1 MDFTAI
7 EQSEGVRF
15 IWNNIPHSRLESSLN
30 IIPLSTLLTPFNVRE
45 TPVTRVELRPI
56 VCQGCQMV
64 ANRCCMPDYLQ
75 MRWDCSNCS
84 HRNIIPANYK
94 EFIHQGNLVSEFMNE
109 NATLEFKIGQG
120 VPIVW
125 FIIVD
130 TCIEEADMEIVKQ
143 NLTERL
149 AGVERV
155 QIGFMTVGRH
165 VAIHD
170 LASEFLNETIINGE
184 SDYTAEKLRALLQLK
199 VFSQTTQNNN
209 RFIRPIENCREK
221 LNKIIKRLKVN
232 KFDTKPNMRVLRA
245 TGTALNAASI
255 VLESFGGVGRLSAII
270 GGPCTFGQG
279 KIVSEMLAEN
289 YRDHTDLELN
299 VDKIDAFKK
308 SQKFY
313 DGILERLIKVGVTC
327 DLFAFSLDQFG
338 CAEMKNMVEKSGGI
352 VVNQEQFV
360 GEVFEKSLEKYV
372 TQLLGEGAVF
382 GAGLKILTSKDFF
395 ISGALGPLKLTQK
408 ATGIPSDADNLI
420 GETGGNDFFM
430 GGCSSSSTYL
440 FFFGHKTA
448 EISSKNKAAYFQYQI
463 TYIDKNGHRVLRVA
477 TFQREIV
484 TDKKMSIAGFDQEAA
499 IACISRLSAFKSE
512 RVEVVDLV
520 YWLNSVLIKFVRRFS
535 TCEKDKPD
543 TLQIPDEISLIPQF
557 MYYFRKSYFV
567 QKFATSVDESALY
580 KMTLNRESLNNMLVM
595 IQPALF
601 QYDLQEA
608 EPRPVL
614 CDFESL
620 KPDIVLLVDTY
631 FYLLIW
637 RGVNVH
643 GWHQEKMHEQ
653 PEYEHLNYL
662 FTQPLDDA
670 KIILEDRLPVPKVV
684 TCYQGSP
691 DERILKSKL
700 NPPSAQSG
708 NDLYRND
715 ENYITDDVNM
725 KTFMD
730 YLTKLVVKKD

>member
-30 IIPLSTLLTPFNVRE
+30 IIPLSTLLTPFNLRE
-45 TPVTRVELRPI
+45 SPVTRVEIRPI
-56 VCQGCQMV
+56 ICQGCQMT
-64 ANRCCMPDYLQ
+64 ANRCCMPDYHQ
-75 MRWDCSNCS
+75 MRWDCANCS

-94 EFIHQGNLVSEFMNE
+94 EYIQQGNLVPEFVNE
-109 NATLEFKIGQG
+109 NATLEYKTGQG
-120 VPIVW
+120 MPVVW
-125 FIIVD
+125 FIVVD
-130 TCIEEADMEIVKQ
+130 TCVEAADLEIVK
-143 NLTERL
+143 NSLLEKIATT
-149 AGVERV
+149 ERV
-155 QIGFMTVGRH
+155 QIGLVTFGKH
-165 VAIHD
+165 VSLHD

-184 SDYTAEKLRALLQLK
+184 TEYTPEKLRTLFNLK
-199 VFSQTTQNNN
+199 AFTQSGPNAN
-209 RFIRPIENCREK
+209 RFIRPIDACRDK
-221 LNKIIKRLKVN
+221 VVKIVKRLKPQS
-232 KFDTKPNMRVLRA
+232 FETKSTMRVLRS
-245 TGTALNAASI
+245 TGSALNVAST
-255 VLESFGGVGRLSAII
+255 VVESFGGVGRITAII
-270 GGPCTFGQG
+270 GGPCTFGAG
-279 KIVSEMLAEN
+279 KIVSEQLTEN
-289 YRDHTDLELN
+289 YRDHTDLESN
-299 VDKIDAFKK
+299 TDKIEAFKK
-308 SQKFY
+308 SQKHY
-313 DGILERLIKVGVTC
+313 DDVLERLIKVGVTF

-338 CAEMKNMVEKSGGI
+338 CAEMRNLVEKSGGL
-352 VVNQEQFV
+352 VVNQEQFA
-360 GEVFEKSLEKYV
+360 GDVFEKSFDKYM
-372 TQLLGEGAVF
+372 TQLFGDSAVF
-382 GAGLKILTSKDFF
+382 GANLKILTSKDFF
-395 ISGALGPLKLTQK
+395 VSGALGPLKLTQK
-408 ATGIPSDADNLI
+408 ASGIPSDADNLV
-420 GETGGNDFFM
+420 GETGGNDFYL
-430 GGCSSSSTYL
+430 GGCSSNSTYL

-448 EISSKNKAAYFQYQI
+448 EISSKNKAAHFQYQ
-463 TYIDKNGHRVLRVA
+463 TSYIDKLGNRILRVV

-543 TLQIPDEISLIPQF
+543 SLQIPDEISLIPQF

-580 KMTLNRESLNNMLVM
+580 KMTLNRESLSNMLVM

-608 EPRPVL
+608 EPTPVL

-637 RGVNVH
+637 RGSTVH
-643 GWHQEKMHEQ
+643 GWYTEKVYEQ
-653 PEYEHLNYL
+653 PQYEHVNYL
-662 FTQPLDDA
+662 FTQPAEDA
-670 KIILEDRLPVPKVV
+670 RVISDDRLPVPKVL
-684 TCYQGSP
+684 TCHQGSP

-700 NPPSAQSG
+700 NPPSAQAG

-725 KTFMD
+725 KTFME

>member
-1 MDFTAI
+1 MDFTGI
-7 EQSEGVRF
+7 EQAEGVRF

-30 IIPLSTLLTPFNVRE
+30 IIPLSTLLTPFNLRE
-45 TPVTRVELRPI
+45 TPITRIEIRPI

-64 ANRCCMPDYLQ
+64 ANRCCMPDYQQ

-84 HRNIIPANYK
+84 HRNVIPNNYK
-94 EFIHQGNLVSEFMNE
+94 EYIQQGNLVPEFMNE
-109 NATLEFKIGQG
+109 NATLEYKIGQG

-125 FIIVD
+125 FILID
-130 TCIEEADMEIVKQ
+130 TCIEDADLDIVRT
-143 NLTERL
+143 NLAARL
-149 AGVERV
+149 SGVEGV
-155 QIGFMTVGRH
+155 QVGLITIGKHIV
-165 VAIHD
+165 VHD
-170 LASEFLNETIINGE
+170 LASEFLTESLINGE
-184 SDYTAEKLRALLQLK
+184 AEYTPEKLRALLNLK
-199 VFSQTTQNNN
+199 VFSQTTPNQN
-209 RFIRPIENCREK
+209 RFIRPIDACREK
-221 LNKIIKRLKVN
+221 LLKILGRLKTN
-232 KFDTKPNMRVLRA
+232 KFHTKSNMRVHRA
-245 TGTALNAASI
+245 TGAAINAASI
-255 VLESFGGVGRLSAII
+255 ILESFGGVGRLTAII

-279 KIVSEMLAEN
+279 KIVSDQLTDN
-289 YRDHTDLELN
+289 FRDHTDLESN
-299 VDKIDAFKK
+299 TDKIEVFKK

-313 DGILERLIKVGVTC
+313 DDILERLIKVGITC

-338 CAEMKNMVEKSGGI
+338 CAEMRNLVEKSGGLL
-352 VVNQEQFV
+352 VNQEQFE
-360 GEVFEKSLEKYV
+360 GEVFEKSLDKYV
-372 TQLLGEGAVF
+372 TQLFGENAVF
-382 GAGLKILTSKDFF
+382 AAGLKVMTSKDFF
-395 ISGALGPLKLTQK
+395 ISGALGPLRLTQK
-408 ATGIPSDADNLI
+408 ATGIPSDADNMI
-420 GETGGNDFFM
+420 GETGGNDFFL
-430 GGCSSSSTYL
+430 GGPSTNSTFL
-440 FFFGHKTA
+440 FFFGHRTA

-463 TYIDKNGHRVLRVA
+463 TYIDKTGSRVMRVA

-512 RVEVVDLV
+512 RVETIDLV

-535 TCEKDKPD
+535 TSEKDKPES
-543 TLQIPDEISLIPQF
+543 LVIPDEISLIPQF
-557 MYYFRKSYFV
+557 MFYFRKSYFV
-567 QKFATSVDESALY
+567 QKFATSVDEAALY
-580 KMTLNRESLNNMLVM
+580 RMTLNRESLSNMLVM

-608 EPRPVL
+608 EPTPVL

-637 RGVNVH
+637 RGINVH
-643 GWHQEKMHEQ
+643 GWYQDKMHEQ
-653 PEYEHLNYL
+653 PDYEHINYL
-662 FTQPLDDA
+662 FTQPLEDA
-670 KIILEDRLPVPKVV
+670 KIILEDRLPVPKVI
-684 TCYQGSP
+684 TCHQGSP

-708 NDLYRND
+708 NDLYRQD

>member
-7 EQSEGVRF
+7 EQAEGVRF

-30 IIPLSTLLTPFNVRE
+30 IIPLSTLLTPFNLRE
-45 TPVTRVELRPI
+45 TPVTRVEIRPI
-56 VCQGCQMV
+56 ICQGCQMT
-64 ANRCCMPDYLQ
+64 ANRCCMPDYQQ

-94 EFIHQGNLVSEFMNE
+94 EYIHQGNLVPEFMNE
-109 NATLEFKIGQG
+109 NATLEYKVGQG
-120 VPIVW
+120 MPVVW
-125 FIIVD
+125 FLVVD
-130 TCIEEADMEIVKQ
+130 TCVEEADLEIIKR
-143 NLTERL
+143 NLTERIQ
-149 AGVERV
+149 GVERV
-155 QIGFMTVGRH
+155 QVALVTFGRH
-165 VAIHD
+165 VALHD
-170 LASEFLNETIINGE
+170 LASEFLSETVLNGDT
-184 SDYTAEKLRALLQLK
+184 DYSADKLRTLLNLK
-199 VFSQTTQNNN
+199 GFSQTGPNTN
-209 RFIRPIENCREK
+209 RFIRPIDSCRDK
-221 LNKIIKRLKVN
+221 LLKVIRRLKPN
-232 KFDTKPNMRVLRA
+232 KFETKSNMRPLRA
-245 TGTALNAASI
+245 TGTAINVASV
-255 VLESFGGVGRLSAII
+255 VLESFGGVGRLTAII
-270 GGPCTFGQG
+270 GGPCTSGQG
-279 KIVSEMLAEN
+279 KVVSEQLSEN
-289 YRDHTDLELN
+289 YRDHTALETN
-299 VDKIDAFKK
+299 TDKIDAFKK

-313 DGILERLIKVGVTC
+313 DDILERLVKIGVTA

-338 CAEMKNMVEKSGGI
+338 CAEMRNLIEKSGGL
-352 VVNQEQFV
+352 VVNQEQFA
-360 GEVFEKSLEKYV
+360 GDVFEKSLEKYV
-372 TQLLGEGAVF
+372 NNLLGDGAVF
-382 GAGLKILTSKDFF
+382 GANLKVMTSKDFF
-395 ISGALGPLKLTQK
+395 VSGALGPLKLTQK
-408 ATGIPSDADNLI
+408 APGIPSDADNLI
-420 GETGGNDFFM
+420 GETGGNDFYL
-430 GGCSSSSTYL
+430 GGASPNSTYL
-440 FFFGHKTA
+440 FFLGHKAA
-448 EISSKNKAAYFQYQI
+448 EITSKSKAAYFQYQI
-463 TYIDKNGHRVLRVA
+463 TYVDKNGHRVLRVA

-499 IACISRLSAFKSE
+499 IACISRLSAYKSE

-535 TCEKDKPD
+535 ACEKDKPES
-543 TLQIPDEISLIPQF
+543 LQIPDEISLIPQF

-580 KMTLNRESLNNMLVM
+580 KMTLNRESMSNMLVM

-601 QYDLQEA
+601 QYDLS
-608 EPRPVL
+608 EPEPTPVL

-637 RGVNVH
+637 RGANVH
-643 GWHQEKMHEQ
+643 GWHTERMHEQ

-662 FTQPLDDA
+662 FTQPVEDA
-670 KIILEDRLPVPKVV
+670 RIIVEDRLPVPKVL
-684 TCYQGSP
+684 TCHQGAP

-730 YLTKLVVKKD
+730 FLTKLVVKKD